1 MKRILLLLT
10 AICGL
15 FSGTAFTRSVFVL
28 YEEDVPQIEY
38 AARKLTD
45 ALIEKQYT
53 ITDVQS
59 NYDFLIT
66 LVVDPARCS
75 AEAFSIIPQGMAITI
90 YGGDKR
96 GLIYGAL
103 ALAEHLRNGVS
114 LEEVKRE
121 DAKPNLEFRGI
132 KFNLPW
138 DTYRPSSA
146 LDQHYETVRNLKFWE
161 AFLDMMVENRFNVI
175 SLWNLN
181 PYTYMIKPKN
191 FLEASP
197 WSYKEMAE
205 WQHLYHEIFRMAKER
220 ELNTYIVHWNIFV
233 SKEFSE
239 AYHVAQENFYPHYFV
254 KGDTSEIVR
263 RYLRECVK
271 QVLQE
276 YPNLDGIGI
285 SHGEGMAGMTP
296 FQRQKWVDDVLIAG
310 MLEAGRPVKLI
321 HRVPFSSGTS
331 SDPGV
336 SKSVE
341 QITREAMERLGN
353 QFEGPIWVEIKFN
366 WSHGHSTPKL
376 EKVHGGKLGDTYFVP
391 KPKNYKIVWQIRNED
406 FIALRWGVPDFIRKH
421 IAENGQRDYV
431 GGYFI
436 GSETYIPALDYFTA
450 VKDPVNW
457 SWAFQRQWLFYKLWG
472 RLLYD
477 PETPD
482 DIFQA
487 EFNRRY
493 GSKGD
498 HLLQAYTLASNTQLR
513 LASLYDS
520 KWDFTLYSEG
530 FLALQGDSTKYI
542 SVDRLIEQPTMASG
556 YVSVKEYVEK
566 TLKGETFGKERI
578 TPYQLADKLEKD
590 NREALR
596 LVENIDLSGNA
607 SLSYEVADI
616 KVWAFL
622 GLHLSEKLRGAIALQ
637 IYRLQGRLQDEAI
650 EHLKNA
656 LNYWDQVIEITRPIY
671 KDMRLTHYN
680 HNFFTA
686 NDHNFF
692 HWALIRDQVAK
703 DVVIAI
709 AGKKQD

>member
-1 MKRILLLLT
+1 MKSILLLLT

-66 LVVDPARCS
+66 LAVDPARCS

-161 AFLDMMVENRFNVI
+161 MFLDMMVENRFNVI

-191 FLEASP
+191 FPEASP
-197 WSYKEMAE
+197 WSDKEMAE
-205 WQHLYHEIFRMAKER
+205 WQQLYHEIFRMAKER
-220 ELNTYIVHWNIFV
+220 ALDTYIVHWNIFV

-239 AYHVAQENFYPHYFV
+239 AHHVAQENFYPHYYV

-263 RYLRECVK
+263 RYLSECIK

-296 FQRQKWVDDVLIAG
+296 LQRQKWVDDVLIAG

-331 SDPGV
+331 SEPGV

-353 QFEGPIWVEIKFN
+353 SFEGPIWVEIKFN

-391 KPKNYKIVWQIRNED
+391 KPKNYKIVWTVRNED
-406 FIALRWGVPDFIRKH
+406 FFALRWGVPDFIRRH
-421 IAENGQRDYV
+421 IAENGQADYV

-450 VKDPVNW
+450 VKEPVDW
-457 SWAFQRQWLFYKLWG
+457 TWAFQRQWLFRIPNCVWLRFMIRNGISRFTAKAF
-472 RLLYD
+472 LLCKAI
-477 PETPD
+477 PPN
-482 DIFQA
+482 I
-487 EFNRRY
+487 
-493 GSKGD
+493 
-498 HLLQAYTLASNTQLR
+498 
-513 LASLYDS
+513 
-520 KWDFTLYSEG
+520 
-530 FLALQGDSTKYI
+530 
-542 SVDRLIEQPTMASG
+542 
-556 YVSVKEYVEK
+556 
-566 TLKGETFGKERI
+566 
-578 TPYQLADKLEKD
+578 YQL
-590 NREALR
+590 
-596 LVENIDLSGNA
+596 IA
-607 SLSYEVADI
+607 SLSSQL
-616 KVWAFL
+616 W
-622 GLHLSEKLRGAIALQ
+622 LQ
-637 IYRLQGRLQDEAI
+637 IMYL
-650 EHLKNA
+650 
-656 LNYWDQVIEITRPIY
+656 
-671 KDMRLTHYN
+671 
-680 HNFFTA
+680 
-686 NDHNFF
+686 
-692 HWALIRDQVAK
+692 
-703 DVVIAI
+703 
-709 AGKKQD
+709 